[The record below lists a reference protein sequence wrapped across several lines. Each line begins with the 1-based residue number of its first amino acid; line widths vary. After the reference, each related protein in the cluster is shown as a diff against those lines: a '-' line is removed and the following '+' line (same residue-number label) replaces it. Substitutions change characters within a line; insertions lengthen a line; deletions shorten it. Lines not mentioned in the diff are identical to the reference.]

1 MPDISS
7 DLALFNELVETL
19 ISEEYKYPV
28 ADRIDSDKLYDAI
41 DLSLNESALVDD
53 QLKAVLRDVLIST
66 PKTATNLF
74 FNQLFGGRQG
84 KAVLGDLLAVMLN
97 NSMYTYKV
105 AGPQVGIEQE
115 IIRQSC
121 NLIGYGSQ
129 SNGTF
134 PAGGSMSNYM
144 ALVMAR
150 DVKDP
155 SCRSAGMSKPL
166 VIYTSRESH
175 YSNEKNASFAGIGR
189 NNIRYIQ
196 ADSKGR
202 MIPEKLEE
210 QIIDDLS
217 EGFIP
222 TYVNATAGTTVLGA
236 FDPIDKIA
244 DITEKYKIWLHVDGA
259 YCGGVIFSNKYKHL
273 VQGLERSNSFSYNA
287 HKMLGTPLSCSVILV
302 NDKKQLHDS
311 FSNEADYLYQTD
323 GDDFNLGKTSFQCGR
338 RNDAL
343 KFWTLWK
350 SIGTNGLEQIVDQQF
365 ELADV
370 AREYVSHN
378 PDYTLYSF
386 DDSVSICFNFKNLDP
401 MALCTALYEHQ
412 ITVVGFG
419 SFNDDTF
426 VRLVTINANNKY
438 HDILNFFKVLEEFAE
453 KTPNLEKVEEEV
465 ESDYNNY

>member
-1 MPDISS
+1 MSEISK
-7 DLALFNELVETL
+7 DLALFNELVEIL
-19 ISEEYKYPV
+19 INEEEKNPV
-28 ADRIDSDKLYDAI
+28 ADRIESSELFNSI
-41 DLSLNESALVDD
+41 DLSLNDTPMVDD
-53 QLKAVLRDVLIST
+53 EFKSILKEVIIST

-121 NLIGYGSQ
+121 DLIGYGPQ

-134 PAGGSMSNYM
+134 PTGGSMSNYM

-150 DVKDP
+150 DAKDP
-155 SCRSAGMSKPL
+155 DCRLAGMTKPL
-166 VIYTSRESH
+166 IIYTSELSH
-175 YSNEKNASFAGIGR
+175 YSNAKNASFAGMGR
-189 NNIRYIQ
+189 NNIRFIQ

-202 MIPEKLEE
+202 MIPEKLEQ
-210 QIIDDLS
+210 QITKDIS

-222 TYVNATAGTTVLGA
+222 TYVNVTAGTTVLGA
-236 FDPIDKIA
+236 FDPIDEIA
-244 DITEKYKIWLHVDGA
+244 NITEKHNIWLHVDGA
-259 YCGGVIFSNKYKHL
+259 YSGSVIFSDKYKHL
-273 VQGLERSNSFSYNA
+273 VKGIERSNSFSYNA
-287 HKMLGTPLSCSVILV
+287 HKMIGTPMTCSIILV
-302 NDKKQLHDS
+302 NNKRQLHDS

-350 SIGTNGLEQIVDQQF
+350 SVGTNGLKQIVDQQF
-365 ELADV
+365 DLADV
-370 AREYVSHN
+370 AREYVSNN

-386 DDSVSICFNFKNLDP
+386 EDSISICFNYKNIDP
-401 MALCTALYEHQ
+401 IALCTALYEHQ
-412 ITVVGFG
+412 VTVVGFG
-419 SFNDDTF
+419 KHEGITF
-426 VRLVTINANNKY
+426 IRLVTINANNSKV
-438 HDILNFFKVLEEFAE
+438 DILNFFKVLEEYAENTQDLAQIQEVAE
-453 KTPNLEKVEEEV
+453 KQ
-465 ESDYNNY
+465 